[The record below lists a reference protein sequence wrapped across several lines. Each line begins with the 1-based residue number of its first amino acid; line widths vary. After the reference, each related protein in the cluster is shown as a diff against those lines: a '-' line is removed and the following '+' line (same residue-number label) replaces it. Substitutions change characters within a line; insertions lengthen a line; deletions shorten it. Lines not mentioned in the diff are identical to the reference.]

1 VGWRLAAAGCWL
13 YDVRERGAGVV
24 ETDGRTF
31 TLGRFDGDFTPAV
44 GLSGG

>member
-1 VGWRLAAAGCWL
+1 
-13 YDVRERGAGVV
+13 VV

-44 GLSGG
+44 GLTGG